1 MTITFPNF
9 PVEVLAEIADEVRNH
24 GVDVVFE
31 SERCGRVT
39 CDAGSLDFD
48 YTADGFTVH
57 ITQDNGHFPTKMLIG
72 GLRQLVEEGVERYH
86 RKVTA

>member
-24 GVDVVFE
+24 GLDVVFE

-39 CDAGSLDFD
+39 CDAGALDF
-48 YTADGFTVH
+48 V
-57 ITQDNGHFPTKMLIG
+57 PTKMLIG
-72 GLRQLVEEGVERYH
+72 GLRQLVEEGIERYH